1 MTSSPLYRHLA
12 SSQLFANVDD
22 EQLARLEPELQRIRL
37 EAGDVLLRQG
47 EPADHMYVL
56 VEGELAVSVTSSEGS
71 EVTLDRLAPGAV
83 VGEMA
88 LVVAQKRSATVTATE
103 PSELVQLARTDFE
116 ALAAEHPE
124 LVDAVVRQSAPR
136 LQRIQLGNVLET
148 WFDVEDPAA
157 IRTLQNQVEWV
168 QLGAGE
174 VLYDEGDE
182 ARGSYI
188 VVGGRIRLQRR
199 DQDGELH
206 TVADV
211 GRGGSLGEEGVLAD
225 ATRPQRAVALRDSHV
240 VHVTREVA
248 ETHPSV
254 LLQTARSVVARHR
267 TPSQGGQRPRAFAL
281 VPLGDP
287 RRARAVAASLAQRLA
302 AWGSVV
308 ELDADAVDRALGRS
322 GAAQVEADS
331 PFHPSLTHWLNEQA
345 NEFDHVLL
353 LADAAASAWTRRSV
367 RQADVVLLV
376 ADAGDDAEPTDL
388 EAVVAARNEDV
399 QLVLVHPADT
409 ERPSGTSRWLDHRP
423 EMLHHH
429 VREGHDGDAAR
440 LARRLTGRAQGLVF
454 SGGGARGYVHIGLI
468 KALHELEIP
477 VDWIAGTSMGS
488 VVGGGY
494 ALTKSYEFCY
504 RTAAT
509 FGDPKQLL
517 DRTLPI
523 VALNR
528 SHAVTNLY
536 RTMFEDARIED
547 LWTPFFCVSANLTK
561 AEPVVHERGPLW
573 EAVRASSAI
582 PGVFTP
588 LVVDGDVLVDGGVM
602 NNFPVDLMRERI
614 GTGTV
619 IGSNAYTQNSRS
631 NEYSFGPSVSGWRV
645 LREKIVPF
653 GTKRRYPSMLGTLM
667 RATSLS
673 SKHLSEAAPSLADLV
688 LRYPT
693 EDYATL
699 EFDKYDELIEIGY
712 GRAIDILRRHHR
724 EVFAPSR

>member
-12 SSQLFANVDD
+12 SSQLFADVADD
-22 EQLARLEPELQRIRL
+22 ELARLEPDLQRIQL
-37 EAGDVLLRQG
+37 AEGDVLLRQG
-47 EPADHMYVL
+47 DPADHMFVL
-56 VEGELAVSVTSSEGS
+56 VAGELEVTVTSSEGN

-88 LVVAQKRSATVTATE
+88 LVVAQKRSATVTATKA
-103 PSELVQLARTDFE
+103 SELVQLARADFE
-116 ALAAEHPE
+116 ALAADHPD
-124 LVDAVVRQSAPR
+124 LVDAVVRQSGPR
-136 LQRIQLGNVLET
+136 LQRIQLGNVLQT

-157 IRTLQNQVEWV
+157 VRTLQDQVEWV

-174 VLYDEGDE
+174 VLYEEGDD
-182 ARGSYI
+182 ALGSYV

-199 DQDGELH
+199 DEDGELH

-211 GRGGSLGEEGVLAD
+211 GRGGSLGEEGMLAS
-225 ATRPQRAVALRDSHV
+225 ATRPERAVALRDSHV

-248 ETHPSV
+248 EAHPSV

-287 RRARAVAASLAQRLA
+287 RRARAVAEALAQRLG
-302 AWGSVV
+302 AWGSVLT
-308 ELDADAVDRALGRS
+308 LDADAVDRALGRP

-345 NEFDHVLL
+345 IDHDHVLL
-353 LADAAASAWTRRSV
+353 LADASTSAWTRRAV
-367 RQADVVLLV
+367 RQADVVLLL
-376 ADAGDDAEPTDL
+376 AEAGDDPEPGEL
-388 EAVVAARNEDV
+388 EAVAASRNEDV
-399 QLVLVHPADT
+399 QLVLVHPAGT
-409 ERPSGTSRWLDHRP
+409 ERPGGTARWLDPRP
-423 EMLHHH
+423 GMLHHH
-429 VREGHDGDAAR
+429 LRDGHDGDAAR
-440 LARRLTGRAQGLVF
+440 LARRLTGRAHGLVF

-468 KALHELEIP
+468 RALHELDIP
-477 VDWIAGTSMGS
+477 VDWVAGTSMGS

-504 RTAAT
+504 RTAST

-528 SHAVTNLY
+528 SHAVTKLY

-588 LVVDGDVLVDGGVM
+588 LIVEGDVLVDGGVM

-614 GTGTV
+614 GTGIV

-631 NEYSFGPSVSGWRV
+631 NEYDFGPSVSGWRV

-693 EDYATL
+693 EDFATL

-712 GRAIDILRRHHR
+712 ERAIEVLRRR
-724 EVFAPSR
+724 RDDVFAS